1 MVRQRLGTAVKD
13 ITFETDSMRVP
24 ALSPQHHRLNVERT
38 AGPMIKLIQQLSA
51 TNPQGL
57 EAFRQD
63 YDKIV
68 AEYLHDNVVQQQYLL
83 TRAVKG

>member
-1 MVRQRLGTAVKD
+1 
-13 ITFETDSMRVP
+13 
-24 ALSPQHHRLNVERT
+24 
-38 AGPMIKLIQQLSA
+38 MIKLIQQLSA

-83 TRAVKG
+83 TRAVKR

>member
-1 MVRQRLGTAVKD
+1 
-13 ITFETDSMRVP
+13 
-24 ALSPQHHRLNVERT
+24 
-38 AGPMIKLIQQLSA
+38 MIKLIQQLSA
-51 TNPQGL
+51 TNLQGL

-83 TRAVKG
+83 TRAVKC